1 MTLLDEKTKELLA
14 AFEGKR
20 KAAESIAQMKAMDFV
35 KSGDNADRE
44 SAKAYLHDAE
54 LWVEAKALLIKHQ
67 NGEG

>member
-20 KAAESIAQMKAMDFV
+20 KTAESIAQMKAMDFV
-35 KSGDNADRE
+35 NSGDDADRA

-54 LWVEAKALLIKHQ
+54 LWVEARALLIKHMK
-67 NGEG
+67 G